1 MKHIVHTDVD
11 NYIVSLELTQSEKGI
26 EVPEE
31 VFYSPDLTCY
41 KYVEGAFIFD
51 EEKKARLIAEEIQRQ
66 QEEAT
71 KPTTEDL
78 AQAID
83 ILTSIVLGEG
93 WVNVFSGVLL

>member
-1 MKHIVHTDVD
+1 MKHIVHTNAD
-11 NYIVSLELTQSEKGI
+11 NYVVSLEITQDKKGI

-31 VFYSPDLTCY
+31 VFYSPDLICY
-41 KYVEGAFIFD
+41 KYVEGAFTFD
-51 EEKKARLIAEEIQRQ
+51 EEKKARLISEEMQRQ

-78 AQAID
+78 AQAIN

-93 WVNVFSGVLL
+93 

>member
-1 MKHIVHTDVD
+1 MKHIVHTDADGYV
-11 NYIVSLELTQSEKGI
+11 ISLELTQDKNGI

-41 KYVEGAFIFD
+41 KYIEGAFVFD
-51 EEKKARLIAEEIQRQ
+51 EEKKAMLIEKEIQRQ
-66 QEEAT
+66 KEEAE

-78 AQAID
+78 AQAIN

-93 WVNVFSGVLL
+93 

>member
-1 MKHIVHTDVD
+1 MRHIVHTDADGYV
-11 NYIVSLELTQSEKGI
+11 ISLELTQSEKGI

-31 VFYSPDLTCY
+31 VFCSPDLTCY
-41 KYVEGAFIFD
+41 KYVEGVFVFD
-51 EEKKARLIAEEIQRQ
+51 EEKKARLISEEIQRQ
-66 QEEAT
+66 KEEAA

-93 WVNVFSGVLL
+93 

>member
-1 MKHIVHTDVD
+1 MKHIIHTDGD
-11 NYIVSLELTQSEKGI
+11 GYIISLELTQSKEGI

-31 VFYSPDLTCY
+31 VFYSPDLICY
-41 KYVEGAFIFD
+41 KYVEDAFVFD
-51 EEKKARLIAEEIQRQ
+51 EEKKTRLIAEEMQRQ
-66 QEEAT
+66 QEEAE

-93 WVNVFSGVLL
+93 

>member
-1 MKHIVHTDVD
+1 MKHIVHTDADGYV
-11 NYIVSLELTQSEKGI
+11 ISLELTQDKKGI
-26 EVPEE
+26 EVSEE

-41 KYVEGAFIFD
+41 KYIEGDFVFD
-51 EEKKARLIAEEIQRQ
+51 EKKKARLVAEEMQRQ
-66 QEEAT
+66 QEEAK

-93 WVNVFSGVLL
+93 

>member
-1 MKHIVHTDVD
+1 MKHIVHTNADGYV
-11 NYIVSLELTQSEKGI
+11 VSLELTQAKEGI

-41 KYVEGAFIFD
+41 KYIEGAFVFD
-51 EEKKARLIAEEIQRQ
+51 EEKKARLIVEKMQRQ
-66 QEEAT
+66 HEEAE

-83 ILTSIVLGEG
+83 ILTSIVLGEE
-93 WVNVFSGVLL
+93 

>member
-1 MKHIVHTDVD
+1 MRHIIHTDTDGYV
-11 NYIVSLELTQSEKGI
+11 VSLELTQSEKGVEI
-26 EVPEE
+26 PEE

-41 KYVEGAFIFD
+41 KYVKGAFVFD
-51 EEKKARLIAEEIQRQ
+51 EEKKARLIAEEIQRK
-66 QEEAT
+66 QEEAE

-93 WVNVFSGVLL
+93 

>member
-1 MKHIVHTDVD
+1 MKHIVHTNADGYV
-11 NYIVSLELTQSEKGI
+11 VSLELTQAKEGI
-26 EVPEE
+26 EIPEE

-41 KYVEGAFIFD
+41 KYVEGTFIFD
-51 EEKKARLIAEEIQRQ
+51 EEKKSKLIAEEIQRQ

-71 KPTTEDL
+71 KPTAEDL

-93 WVNVFSGVLL
+93 

>member
-1 MKHIVHTDVD
+1 MKHIVHTDTDGYV
-11 NYIVSLELTQSEKGI
+11 ISLELTQSKEGV

-31 VFYSPDLTCY
+31 VFYSPDLICY
-41 KYVEGAFIFD
+41 KYVEGAFVFD
-51 EEKKARLIAEEIQRQ
+51 EEKKARLVAEEMQRQ
-66 QEEAT
+66 QEEAK

-93 WVNVFSGVLL
+93 

>member
-1 MKHIVHTDVD
+1 MKHIVHTDADGYV
-11 NYIVSLELTQSEKGI
+11 ISLELTQSEKGI
-26 EVPEE
+26 EIPEE

-41 KYVEGAFIFD
+41 KYVKGAFVFD
-51 EEKKARLIAEEIQRQ
+51 EEKKVRLISEEIQRQ
-66 QEEAT
+66 KEEAA

-93 WVNVFSGVLL
+93 

>member
-1 MKHIVHTDVD
+1 MKHIVHTNADG
-11 NYIVSLELTQSEKGI
+11 YIVSLELTQDKKGI

-31 VFYSPDLTCY
+31 VFYSQDLNCY
-41 KYVEGAFIFD
+41 KYIEGAFVFD

-66 QEEAT
+66 KEEAA

-93 WVNVFSGVLL
+93 

>member
-1 MKHIVHTDVD
+1 MKYIVHTDADGYV
-11 NYIVSLELTQSEKGI
+11 ISLELTQSEKGI

-41 KYVEGAFIFD
+41 KYVEGVFTFD
-51 EEKKARLIAEEIQRQ
+51 EEKKARLISEEMQRQ
-66 QEEAT
+66 QEEAA

-83 ILTSIVLGEG
+83 ILTSIVLGGE
-93 WVNVFSGVLL
+93 

>member
-1 MKHIVHTDVD
+1 MRHIVHTDADGYV
-11 NYIVSLELTQSEKGI
+11 VSLELTQSEKGVEI
-26 EVPEE
+26 PEE
-31 VFYSPDLTCY
+31 VFYSSDLTCY
-41 KYVEGAFIFD
+41 KCVEGAFVFD

-66 QEEAT
+66 KEEAE

-93 WVNVFSGVLL
+93 

>member
-1 MKHIVHTDVD
+1 MRHIVHTNVD
-11 NYIVSLELTQSEKGI
+11 GYVVSLELTQSEKGI

-31 VFYSPDLTCY
+31 VFYSSDLTCY
-41 KYVEGAFIFD
+41 KYVEGAFVFD
-51 EEKKARLIAEEIQRQ
+51 EEKKTRLIAEEMQRQ
-66 QEEAT
+66 QEEAE

-93 WVNVFSGVLL
+93 

>member
-1 MKHIVHTDVD
+1 MKYIVHTDADGYV
-11 NYIVSLELTQSEKGI
+11 VSLELTRAKEGI

-31 VFYSPDLTCY
+31 VFYSSDLTCY
-41 KYVEGAFIFD
+41 KYVKGAFVFD
-51 EEKKARLIAEEIQRQ
+51 DEKKARLISEEVQRQ
-66 QEEAT
+66 QEEAE

-93 WVNVFSGVLL
+93 

>member
-1 MKHIVHTDVD
+1 MKHIVHTNADGYV
-11 NYIVSLELTQSEKGI
+11 ISLELTQSEKGI
-26 EVPEE
+26 EIPEE

-41 KYVEGAFIFD
+41 KYVEGDFVFD
-51 EEKKARLIAEEIQRQ
+51 EEKKVRLIAEEIQRQ
-66 QEEAT
+66 KEEAE

-93 WVNVFSGVLL
+93 

>member
-1 MKHIVHTDVD
+1 MKHIVHTNAERYV
-11 NYIVSLELTQSEKGI
+11 VSLELTQSEKGI

-41 KYVEGAFIFD
+41 KYVKGAFVFD
-51 EEKKARLIAEEIQRQ
+51 EEKKARLISEEMQRQ
-66 QEEAT
+66 QEEAE

-93 WVNVFSGVLL
+93 

>member
-1 MKHIVHTDVD
+1 MRHIVHTDADGYV
-11 NYIVSLELTQSEKGI
+11 ISLELTQSEKGI
-26 EVPEE
+26 EIPEE

-41 KYVEGAFIFD
+41 KYVKGAFVFD
-51 EEKKARLIAEEIQRQ
+51 EEKKVRLISEEIQRQ
-66 QEEAT
+66 KEEAA

-93 WVNVFSGVLL
+93 

>member
-1 MKHIVHTDVD
+1 MRHIIHTDADGYV
-11 NYIVSLELTQSEKGI
+11 VSIELTQSEKGI

-41 KYVEGAFIFD
+41 KYVEGDFIFD
-51 EEKKARLIAEEIQRQ
+51 EEKKSKLIAEEIKRQ
-66 QEEAT
+66 QEEAA

-93 WVNVFSGVLL
+93 

>member
-11 NYIVSLELTQSEKGI
+11 SYVISLELTQDKKGI

-41 KYVEGAFIFD
+41 KYVEGAFVFD
-51 EEKKARLIAEEIQRQ
+51 EEKKARLIAEEMQRQ
-66 QEEAT
+66 QEEAE
-71 KPTTEDL
+71 KPTTDDL
-78 AQAID
+78 AQAIN

-93 WVNVFSGVLL
+93 

>member
-1 MKHIVHTDVD
+1 MRHIVHTDADGYV
-11 NYIVSLELTQSEKGI
+11 VSLELTQVKEGI

-41 KYVEGAFIFD
+41 KYVKGAFIFD
-51 EEKKARLIAEEIQRQ
+51 GEKKTRIIEEEMQRQ
-66 QEEAT
+66 QEEAE

-93 WVNVFSGVLL
+93 

>member
-1 MKHIVHTDVD
+1 MKHIIHTDADGYV
-11 NYIVSLELTQSEKGI
+11 ISLELTQNEKGI
-26 EVPEE
+26 EIPEE

-41 KYVEGAFIFD
+41 KYIEGAFVFD
-51 EEKKARLIAEEIQRQ
+51 EDKKTRLISEEIQRQ
-66 QEEAT
+66 QEEAE

-93 WVNVFSGVLL
+93 

>member
-1 MKHIVHTDVD
+1 MKHIIHTDTDGYV
-11 NYIVSLELTQSEKGI
+11 VSLELAQDKKGI

-41 KYVEGAFIFD
+41 KYVEGAFVFD
-51 EEKKARLIAEEIQRQ
+51 EEKKARLISEEMQRQ
-66 QEEAT
+66 QEET
-71 KPTTEDL
+71 EKPTTEDL

-93 WVNVFSGVLL
+93 